1 MRRPVV
7 CPLGLVLWLL
17 AAGVLPA
24 FGAGQGELDAARRDY
39 AAGNYA
45 GAAAAYVAA
54 ARADAG
60 LVDVPLCLD
69 AATASRL
76 AGDSGRAAWWLYR
89 ASRLAPDAA
98 AVRSALAAAGLE
110 ADATAY
116 PLASVLPS
124 RVLWRLVLWAN
135 ALFWL
140 GLAGARLAHIRL
152 AHIRLARRA
161 VATAAVCVAG
171 LWLWVGW
178 ATFAPVLLPR
188 GVALR
193 TVAAASAPEA
203 GAETLFPVASG
214 TVVAVGPSRD
224 GFVRIVTRGRD
235 GGRAGWVARDALALL
250 PD

>member
-1 MRRPVV
+1 MRRPFV
-7 CPLGLVLWLL
+7 CPLALVLWLL
-17 AAGVLPA
+17 AAGALPA
-24 FGAGQGELDAARRDY
+24 FGAGQGALDAARRDY

-45 GAAAAYVAA
+45 AAAASYVVA

-110 ADATAY
+110 ADAAAY
-116 PLASVLPS
+116 PLASALPP
-124 RVLWRLVLWAN
+124 RLLWRLVLWTN

-140 GLAGARLAHIRL
+140 GLAGARLARMRL
-152 AHIRLARRA
+152 PRRA
-161 VATAAVCVAG
+161 VAAAAVCLAG

-178 ATFAPVLLPR
+178 ATLAPVLLPR

-193 TVAAASAPEA
+193 AAAAASAPEA
-203 GAETLFPVASG
+203 GAETLFSVASG

-224 GFVRIVTRGRD
+224 GFVRVETRGP
-235 GGRAGWVARDALALL
+235 GAVRAGWVVGDVVARL
-250 PD
+250 PR